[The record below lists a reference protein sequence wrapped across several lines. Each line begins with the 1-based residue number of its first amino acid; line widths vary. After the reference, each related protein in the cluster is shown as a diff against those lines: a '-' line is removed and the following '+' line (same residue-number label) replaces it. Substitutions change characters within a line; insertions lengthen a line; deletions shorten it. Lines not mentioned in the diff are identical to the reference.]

1 MRGMSG
7 GDCGERNEWSGLWGK
22 GSRERVAVEKGLR
35 EGDCGERDEGRRLWG
50 KGSRKETVG
59 KGMQGEG

>member
-7 GDCGERNEWSGLWGK
+7 GDCGERNEWSGLRGK

-50 KGSRKETVG
+50 REAGRGLWG
-59 KGMQGEG
+59 KR